1 MVVPDHMTMLGQ
13 RKEANKM
20 SRRQFLP
27 AVLLA
32 LAVTIATPALAAK
45 PPTTWDGLVQI
56 KSKRFDLVYLAPGAT
71 FGGYTKVMLAPTEV
85 TFHKNWRRD
94 YNSQGVGASRDV
106 SEKDVQKA
114 ITEGVAAAEDIFR
127 EEFTKGGYP
136 VVPEP
141 GSDVLLLRT
150 GVLNISVS
158 APDTFEAGRTYT
170 FANDAGDATY
180 FVEVRDS
187 LTGALLGRAIDRRL
201 AGDNTIGQ
209 RNRATNRS
217 DFRRLVKR
225 WAELSIRGLNELKA
239 RAPIDD
245 AGRSAGTAP

>member
-1 MVVPDHMTMLGQ
+1 MVISADKTMLGPQ
-13 RKEANKM
+13 KEANEM
-20 SRRQFLP
+20 SRGQLLP

-32 LAVTIATPALAAK
+32 CAVAIAAPALAAK
-45 PPTTWDGLVQI
+45 PPTTWDGLMLV

-71 FGGYTKVMLAPTEV
+71 FSGYSKVMLAPTEV

-94 YNSQGVGASRDV
+94 YNSQSVSMTRDV

-114 ITEGVAAAEDIFR
+114 VTEGIAAAQDIFG

-136 VVPEP
+136 VVTEP
-141 GSDVLLLRT
+141 GAEVLLVRT
-150 GVLNISVS
+150 GVLNIWLS
-158 APDTFEAGRTYT
+158 APDTFEPGRTYT

-187 LTGALLGRAIDRRL
+187 VTGALLGRAIDRRL

-225 WAELSIRGLNELKA
+225 WAELSILGLNELKA